1 MQYVIDGA
9 DGARSMLALPEPSSM
24 EHPMRLPV
32 RARSILRWSPR
43 LGLMALALSWSACAD
58 VGGSDATPPADSAA
72 GELGFRLAGPGGA
85 AIVVPVHINGQ
96 GPIDLILDTGATIT
110 CVDTSL
116 ARELA
121 LPEQRLTVGT
131 AIGVGGAGRVRLHRV
146 DSLRV
151 AGAVA
156 RKLNVCAMDLSAMR
170 VVAPSVRG
178 LLGLNVLKPFTVT
191 IDFRRSVLRL
201 AASGGG

>member
-1 MQYVIDGA
+1 MRHAAVRGILRRMPVFGL
-9 DGARSMLALPEPSSM
+9 LALAAASG
-24 EHPMRLPV
+24 V
-32 RARSILRWSPR
+32 
-43 LGLMALALSWSACAD
+43 GCAD
-58 VGGSDATPPADSAA
+58 AGRSEATPPADSAA
-72 GELGFRLAGPGGA
+72 GEIDFRLAGAGGA
-85 AIVVPVHINGQ
+85 AIVVPVYVNGR

-131 AIGVGGAGRVRLHRV
+131 AIGVGGVGRVRLHRV

-156 RKLNVCAMDLSAMR
+156 RRINVCSMDLAGMR
-170 VVAPSVRG
+170 AVAPSVRG

-191 IDFRRSVLRL
+191 IDFERRVLRL
-201 AASGGG
+201 AAPGG

>member
-1 MQYVIDGA
+1 
-9 DGARSMLALPEPSSM
+9 M
-24 EHPMRLPV
+24 EHAMRHTLRVRSFAYPV
-32 RARSILRWSPR
+32 AL
-43 LGLMALALSWSACAD
+43 LGLVALAFTASGCAD
-58 VGGSDATPPADSAA
+58 VGRTDATPPADSAA
-72 GELGFRLAGPGGA
+72 GETAFQLAGAGGA
-85 AIVVPVHINGQ
+85 AMVVPVFINGR

-131 AIGVGGAGRVRLHRV
+131 AIGVGGVGRVRLHRV

-156 RKLNVCAMDLSAMR
+156 RRLNVCSMDLSGMR
-170 VVAPSVRG
+170 AVAPSVRG
-178 LLGLNVLKPFTVT
+178 LLGLNVLKPFRVT
-191 IDFRRSVLRL
+191 IDFRRSVVRL
-201 AASGGG
+201 EAPDG

>member
-1 MQYVIDGA
+1 
-9 DGARSMLALPEPSSM
+9 
-24 EHPMRLPV
+24 MRLAV
-32 RARSILRWSPR
+32 RARSLRRSSMV
-43 LGLMALALSWSACAD
+43 GLIALAISSSACAD
-58 VGGSDATPPADSAA
+58 VGGSSDATPPADSAA

-85 AIVVPVHINGQ
+85 AIVVPVHINGR

-121 LPEQRLTVGT
+121 LPEQRLAIGT
-131 AIGVGGAGRVRLHRV
+131 AVGVGGAGRVRLHRV

-156 RKLNVCAMDLSAMR
+156 RRINVCAMDLSAMR
-170 VVAPSVRG
+170 VVAPNVRG

-201 AASGGG
+201 AASGD

>member
-1 MQYVIDGA
+1 
-9 DGARSMLALPEPSSM
+9 MLALPEPSFK
-24 EHPMRLPV
+24 ERPMRLAE
-32 RARSILRWSPR
+32 RARSVVRRRSMP
-43 LGLMALALSWSACAD
+43 GLIALAVSGAACAD

-72 GELGFRLAGPGGA
+72 GELGFRLDGPGGA
-85 AIVVPVHINGQ
+85 AIVVPVHINGR

-116 ARELA
+116 AREFA
-121 LPEQRLTVGT
+121 LPEQRLTIGT
-131 AIGVGGAGRVRLHRV
+131 AVGVGGAGRVRLHRV

-156 RKLNVCAMDLSAMR
+156 RRLNVCAMDLSAMR

-201 AASGGG
+201 AAPGD

>member
-1 MQYVIDGA
+1 MHLV
-9 DGARSMLALPEPSSM
+9 
-24 EHPMRLPV
+24 V
-32 RARSILRWSPR
+32 RARSIRRRSSILA
-43 LGLMALALSWSACAD
+43 LLALAASSACVD
-58 VGGSDATPPADSAA
+58 VSGRAEATPPADSAA
-72 GELGFRLAGPGGA
+72 GELDFRLAGPGGA
-85 AIVVPVHINGQ
+85 AIVVPVHINGR
-96 GPIDLILDTGATIT
+96 GPIDLILDTGATLT

-121 LPEQRLTVGT
+121 LPEQRLTIGT
-131 AIGVGGAGRVRLHRV
+131 AVGVGGAGRVRLHRV

-156 RKLNVCAMDLSAMR
+156 RQINVCAMDLGAMR

-191 IDFRRSVLRL
+191 IDFERRVLRL
-201 AASGGG
+201 AAPSD

>member
-1 MQYVIDGA
+1 
-9 DGARSMLALPEPSSM
+9 
-24 EHPMRLPV
+24 MRLAV
-32 RARSILRWSPR
+32 RARSILRRSPV
-43 LGLMALALSWSACAD
+43 LGLTALTLWCSACAD
-58 VGGSDATPPADSAA
+58 VGGSDTTPPADSAA

-85 AIVVPVHINGQ
+85 AIVVPVHINGR
-96 GPIDLILDTGATIT
+96 GPVDLILDTGASIT

-116 ARELA
+116 AREFA

-131 AIGVGGAGRVRLHRV
+131 AVGVGGTGRVRLHRV

-156 RKLNVCAMDLSAMR
+156 RRINVCAMDLSAMR
-170 VVAPSVRG
+170 VVAPNVRG

-191 IDFRRSVLRL
+191 IDFERGVLRL
-201 AASGGG
+201 AAPTTGRPAQRGADRT

>member
-1 MQYVIDGA
+1 
-9 DGARSMLALPEPSSM
+9 
-24 EHPMRLPV
+24 MRHAAAV
-32 RARSILRWSPR
+32 RSILRRMPM
-43 LGLMALALSWSACAD
+43 LGLVALAAGSGTACTESART
-58 VGGSDATPPADSAA
+58 DAMPPADSAA
-72 GELGFRLAGPGGA
+72 GEIGFQLAGPGGA
-85 AIVVPVHINGQ
+85 AIVVPVYVNGR

-116 ARELA
+116 VRELA

-131 AIGVGGAGRVRLHRV
+131 AIGVGGVGRVRLHRV

-156 RKLNVCAMDLSAMR
+156 RRLNVCSMDLAGMR
-170 VVAPSVRG
+170 AVAPSVRG

-191 IDFRRSVLRL
+191 LDFERRVLRL
-201 AASGGG
+201 AAPGG

>member
-1 MQYVIDGA
+1 
-9 DGARSMLALPEPSSM
+9 M
-24 EHPMRLPV
+24 EHPMRLAV
-32 RARSILRWSPR
+32 RARSIVRQSHM
-43 LGLMALALSWSACAD
+43 LGLMALIFSCSGCAD
-58 VGGSDATPPADSAA
+58 VGRSEATPPADSAA

-85 AIVVPVHINGQ
+85 AIVVPVDINGR

-131 AIGVGGAGRVRLHRV
+131 AVGVGGTGRVRLHRV

-156 RKLNVCAMDLSAMR
+156 RRINVCAMDLSAMR

-191 IDFRRSVLRL
+191 IDFERGVLRL
-201 AASGGG
+201 SAPATGRGALRK